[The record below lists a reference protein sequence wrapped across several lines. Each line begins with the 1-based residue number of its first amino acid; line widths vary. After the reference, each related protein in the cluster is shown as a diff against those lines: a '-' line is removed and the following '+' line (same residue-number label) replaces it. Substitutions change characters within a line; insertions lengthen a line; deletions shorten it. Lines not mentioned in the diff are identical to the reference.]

1 MKKRLLAWILAVMLV
16 LTLLPA
22 AVLAEDG
29 ANAAKSVEVST
40 LSMLQDALDAAA
52 DAGSGNTTIDLKA
65 NITLGTGDTWTP
77 VYVDGYDGAGVVT
90 LNGNGHTITGL
101 NAPLFK
107 GGFAGVSGIV
117 INDLTLKNVNLS
129 DTGSEYGSTGFGAF
143 ICAVDSMQTIKL
155 KNCHVDGGSIV
166 SKSGARVGG
175 LIGWTS
181 GYNKTNDGPV
191 DTAVAIENCSVK
203 NLTIEANGSVGGLI
217 GHAGANPAT
226 YHTLT
231 DCKVENCTLKS
242 TKNNSSSNSNY
253 VGTLI
258 GTANVG
264 QVTLATCTASG
275 NKLKQNSSASET
287 LSDEILHG
295 RAVVGTTGLVVADN
309 TVVAA
314 AEMYG
319 VKAGNTVPD
328 TLIKNANGKWEVL
341 RESTVAM
348 IGTAQYASLAE
359 AITAA
364 QNGETI
370 KLLKDVTENVTIPAG
385 IDLTLDLNGKTLSGG
400 TTAGKPALLNNG
412 TVTIKDSSEA
422 QTGKICRE
430 DNGRPGYYTID
441 NQGTMTIESGSVYNN
456 TGTMPRGSSLIRNA
470 GLKTAAT
477 LIINGGDIKQDGFIA
492 VKNDDHGIL
501 IINGGA
507 ITTTGDTDTNTASAV
522 QNWAQATINGGT
534 INGTIWTSVWDNNLP
549 SSVTTIKNAKVT
561 GKIIVKPD
569 SSGLTVIPTLKIE
582 GGDFTVTGWDVQ
594 DNGVVSISGGTFNV
608 DPTDYLADGYIV
620 KKLDDGTWGVSEK
633 EPEFPSWISA
643 LPALEGSK
651 KLPFTDVWR
660 GDWYYDGVRYVYDN
674 DLMNGTSGTEFSPNA
689 ATTRGM
695 IVTILARMDGV
706 NTSGTPW
713 YEAGREWAMWN
724 DISDGTNMEGK
735 ITREQL
741 AAMLTR
747 YAALK
752 NRDVSA
758 IASISAYADASNVSN
773 WAVDAMRWAVGE
785 GLIQGSNNHLR
796 PQSNATRAEVATI
809 LMRFCKLLKK

>member
-1 MKKRLLAWILAVMLV
+1 MKKRLLAWILALVMIV
-16 LTLLPA
+16 SLLPA
-22 AVLAEDG
+22 AVLATGAETLAEMVYAAA
-29 ANAAKSVEVST
+29 ANAT
-40 LSMLQDALDAAA
+40 
-52 DAGSGNTTIDLKA
+52 
-65 NITLGTGDTWTP
+65 ITLGKGTYTIPSGVESGETVPSGLTI
-77 VYVDGYDGAGVVT
+77 VGAGADKTTVT
-90 LNGNGHTITGL
+90 VQGITPG
-101 NAPLFK
+101 
-107 GGFAGVSGIV
+107 
-117 INDLTLKNVNLS
+117 
-129 DTGSEYGSTGFGAF
+129 E
-143 ICAVDSMQTIKL
+143 
-155 KNCHVDGGSIV
+155 
-166 SKSGARVGG
+166 
-175 LIGWTS
+175 
-181 GYNKTNDGPV
+181 
-191 DTAVAIENCSVK
+191 
-203 NLTIEANGSVGGLI
+203 
-217 GHAGANPAT
+217 
-226 YHTLT
+226 
-231 DCKVENCTLKS
+231 
-242 TKNNSSSNSNY
+242 
-253 VGTLI
+253 
-258 GTANVG
+258 
-264 QVTLATCTASG
+264 
-275 NKLKQNSSASET
+275 SSASYFFDGEKAVT
-287 LSDEILHG
+287 FKNVTIDFGPATDFDGFVRAGDMTFENVTIKGMGSHWGKGNVTFTNCSFVYPDEGYNEWTYNLWTYSGSSFTFNNCTFHSKLG
-295 RAVVGTTGLVVADN
+295 GGSEASPARGKFVNVYNQAKEGTVSVSLDTCTFVTVKEDGTT
-309 TVVAA
+309 
-314 AEMYG
+314 
-319 VKAGNTVPD
+319 VKANKPVIKIGTGSAWNISLTDIDITEAEAAVDATTGSKLYGDSGISNKPSTSVTINGATVW
-328 TLIKNANGKWEVL
+328 ANGQAYA
-341 RESTVAM
+341 AM

-364 QNGETI
+364 QNGDTI
-370 KLLKDVTENVTIPAG
+370 KLLKDVTENVTIPKG
-385 IDLTLDLNGKTLSGG
+385 KTLTLDLNGKTLSGG

-422 QTGKICRE
+422 QTGKICRK
-430 DNGRPGYYTID
+430 DNGAPGYYTID

-470 GLKTAAT
+470 GRETAAT

-501 IINGGA
+501 IINGGT

-561 GKIIVKPD
+561 GKIIVKPN

-633 EPEFPSWISA
+633 EPEFPSWITA
-643 LPALEGSK
+643 LPALDGSK

-660 GDWYYDGVRYVYDN
+660 GDWYYDGVRYVFDN
-674 DLMNGTSGTEFSPNA
+674 DLMNGTSGTVFSPNA

-713 YEAGREWAMWN
+713 YEAGREWAMRN
-724 DISDGTNMEGK
+724 GISDGTNMEGK

-741 AAMLTR
+741 AAMLSR

-758 IASISAYADASNVSN
+758 IASISAYADASSVSN
-773 WAVDAMRWAVGE
+773 WAVNAMRWAVGE

-809 LMRFCKLLKK
+809 LMRFCELLKK